1 MLLVGLREIA
11 DICGVS
17 SSSVANWRVR
27 EPSFP
32 KPVQEIKAGPIFD
45 LYEIEQ
51 WMLRKGKDTSKI
63 ISLKK
68 KGGSENMLTKKVCI
82 VGRARV
88 GKSRLISRFLKYTS
102 LARRQLE
109 SSGKDFTKLNF
120 KFYLTKGLER
130 KSFMRYLATDS
141 TLNGIEVPF
150 DDEHE
155 DEIKSFL
162 RRIEKEN
169 YYSQKADGELAG
181 KPRQL
186 SLLTDSIEIVT
197 EASSLA
203 REIMGNTIDCLIITD
218 TPGVSGDV
226 PLNVASDADVYL
238 LMMRDDNDKEFRL
251 SIEKIIPKIAGS
263 NVLFIYRN
271 GNTYTTLEGYNEVL
285 RQVKDAV
292 EDFTDDLSKL
302 VGDSVLNTSL
312 EVLNPSGKVIPMG
325 AFDIVTLNYVEE
337 CFNKD
342 LIDKLNI
349 IFSTKK
355 GANEEQVIIES
366 LIECSKSNVEVNYTT
381 GDVIAYFD
389 KVIKQFTLPNLG
401 PSWKIN
407 FSKEGHDRVKTKD
420 NYRIENYAESNCNY
434 VLDNLYN
441 LYKVMK
447 YDSSYKVPKIA
458 QEAVIKLVYLRLTES
473 IKFDCGIFAG
483 GHPFEDSA
491 CKTMFVEEAIFADE
505 LLSRGT
511 TPALTVSDYCYVMRA
526 NGVSSATWNWVYK
539 KTPYS
544 GEYDYCNN
552 KLDIITHCGLS
563 NLQSNNTQQ
572 LIYNT
577 YTMGLF
583 KLGQYNLYSFL
594 LSNVSANDVPNKHT
608 AMSWL

>member
-1 MLLVGLREIA
+1 MWLVGLKEIA
-11 DICGVS
+11 DICGAS
-17 SSSVANWRVR
+17 SSAVANWRVR

-32 KPVQEIKAGPIFD
+32 KPVHEIKAGPIFD

-51 WMLRKGKDTSKI
+51 WMLQKGKDTSKLK
-63 ISLKK
+63 SLKK
-68 KGGSENMLTKKVCI
+68 NGGNDNTLTKKLCI

-88 GKSRLISRFLKYTS
+88 GKSRLISRFLKYS
-102 LARRQLE
+102 RLVRRYLE
-109 SSGKDFTKLNF
+109 SSGKDCTKLNF
-120 KFYLTKGLER
+120 QFYLTKGLEK
-130 KSFMRYLATDS
+130 KSFMRYLAADS

-155 DEIKSFL
+155 NEVKNFL

-169 YYSQKADGELAG
+169 TYSQKADNDLAG

-186 SLLTDSIEIVT
+186 NLLTDCIEIVT

-203 REIMGNTIDCLIITD
+203 REIMGDSIDCLVITD

-238 LMMRDDNDKEFRL
+238 LMMRDDNDKEFHL

-285 RQVKDAV
+285 RQVKNAV
-292 EDFTDDLSKL
+292 EDFTDDLSQL

-337 CFNKD
+337 CFNRD
-342 LIDKLNI
+342 LSEKLKT

-355 GANEEQVIIES
+355 GSNEEQVIIEALS
-366 LIECSKSNVEVNYTT
+366 ECSKQNATVSYSTDEII
-381 GDVIAYFD
+381 DYFD
-389 KVIKQFTLPNLG
+389 KVVKKFTLPHIG
-401 PSWKIN
+401 SSWKTD
-407 FSKEGHDRVKTKD
+407 FSRERHDRVKTND
-420 NYRIENYAESNCNY
+420 NYRIEDHTESNCNS
-434 VLDNLYN
+434 VLNNLYN
-441 LYKVMK
+441 LYRVMK
-447 YDSSYKVPKIA
+447 YDSSCKVPKIV
-458 QEAVIKLVYLRLTES
+458 QEAIIKLVYLRLTES

-505 LLSRGT
+505 LLNKGKTSD
-511 TPALTVSDYCYVMRA
+511 LTVSDYCDVMRS
-526 NGVSSATWNWVYK
+526 NGISSATWNWVYK
-539 KTPYS
+539 KSPYS
-544 GEYDYCNN
+544 GEYAYCNN
-552 KLDIITHCGLS
+552 KLEVIHHCGLN
-563 NLQSNNTQQ
+563 NLQSKNTQQ

-594 LSNVSANDVPNKHT
+594 LSNISANNVLNKHN

>member
-1 MLLVGLREIA
+1 MRLVGLREIA

-51 WMLRKGKDTSKI
+51 WLLQKGKDTSKI
-63 ISLKK
+63 KSLKK
-68 KGGSENMLTKKVCI
+68 NWGNDNMLTKKLCI

-88 GKSRLISRFLKYTS
+88 GKSRLISRFLKYS
-102 LARRQLE
+102 RLARRYLE
-109 SSGKDFTKLNF
+109 SSGKDCTKLNF
-120 KFYLTKGLER
+120 KIYLTKGLEK
-130 KSFMRYLATDS
+130 KSFMRYLAADS

-155 DEIKSFL
+155 DEVKNFL

-169 YYSQKADGELAG
+169 TYSQKADGELAG

-203 REIMGNTIDCLIITD
+203 REIMGDSIDCLIITD
-218 TPGVSGDV
+218 TPGVSGNV

-238 LMMRDDNDKEFRL
+238 LMMKDDNLEEFHL

-292 EDFTDDLSKL
+292 EDFTDDLSRL

-325 AFDIVTLNYVEE
+325 AFDIITLNFVEE
-337 CFNKD
+337 CFNRD
-342 LIDKLNI
+342 LSDKLRT
-349 IFSTKK
+349 IFSTKN
-355 GANEEQVIIES
+355 GANEEQVIIEALS
-366 LIECSKSNVEVNYTT
+366 ECSKANAVVSYTSS
-381 GDVIAYFD
+381 DIINYFD
-389 KVIKQFTLPNLG
+389 KVVKQFTLPNVG
-401 PSWKIN
+401 TTWKTN
-407 FSKEGHDRVKTKD
+407 FSKEKHDRVKTKD
-420 NYRIENYAESNCNY
+420 NYRIEYYAELNCNC
-434 VLDNLYN
+434 VLDSLYN

-447 YDSSYKVPKIA
+447 YDSSYKVPKMV
-458 QEAVIKLVYLRLTES
+458 QEAIIKLVYIRLTES

-491 CKTMFVEEAIFADE
+491 CKTMFVEEAIFAEE
-505 LLSRGT
+505 LLNKGK
-511 TPALTVSDYCYVMRA
+511 TPNLTVSDYCDVMRA
-526 NGVSSATWNWVYK
+526 NGISSATWNWVYK
-539 KTPYS
+539 KSPYS
-544 GEYDYCNN
+544 GEYAYCNN
-552 KLDIITHCGLS
+552 KLDVIYHCGLN
-563 NLQSNNTQQ
+563 NLQSTNTKQ

-594 LSNVSANDVPNKHT
+594 LGNISANNVSNMHN

>member
-1 MLLVGLREIA
+1 MRLVGLREIA

-32 KPVQEIKAGPIFD
+32 KPMQEIKAGPIFD

-51 WMLRKGKDTSKI
+51 WMLQKGKDTSGI

-68 KGGSENMLTKKVCI
+68 KGGDENMLTKKICI
-82 VGRARV
+82 VGRSRV
-88 GKSRLISRFLKYTS
+88 GKSRLVSRFLKYAR

-120 KFYLTKGLER
+120 KFYLTKGLEK
-130 KSFMRYLATDS
+130 KSFMRYLAADS

-150 DDEHE
+150 NDEHE
-155 DEIKSFL
+155 DEIKNFL
-162 RRIEKEN
+162 KRIEKEN
-169 YYSQKADGELAG
+169 TYSQKAESELAG

-186 SLLTDSIEIVT
+186 NLLTDIIEIVT
-197 EASSLA
+197 EASSFA
-203 REIMGNTIDCLIITD
+203 REIMGNSIDCLIITD
-218 TPGVSGDV
+218 TPGVSGNV
-226 PLNVASDADVYL
+226 PLNVANDADVYL
-238 LMMRDDNDKEFRL
+238 LMMKDDNDKEFHE

-285 RQVKDAV
+285 RQVKAAV

-302 VGDSVLNTSL
+302 VGNSVLNTSL

-342 LIDKLNI
+342 LYDKLNT

-355 GANEEQVIIES
+355 GVNEEQVIIDS
-366 LIECSKSNVEVNYTT
+366 LIECSKPNAAVDYRTS
-381 GDVIAYFD
+381 DVINYFD
-389 KVIKQFTLPNLG
+389 KVVKEFILPNIG
-401 PSWKIN
+401 ANWKAN
-407 FSKEGHDRVKTKD
+407 FSTEGHDRVKTKD
-420 NYRIENYAESNCNY
+420 NYRIEYFADLNCNS

-447 YDSSYKVPKIA
+447 YDSSYNVPKIV
-458 QEAVIKLVYLRLTES
+458 QEAVIKLVYLKLTES
-473 IKFDCGIFAG
+473 LKFDCGIFAG
-483 GHPFEDSA
+483 GHPFEDST

-505 LLSRGT
+505 LLNKDT
-511 TPALTVSDYCYVMRA
+511 APNLTVSDYFDVMRA
-526 NGVSSATWNWVYK
+526 NGISSATWDWVYK
-539 KTPYS
+539 KSPYI
-544 GEYDYCNN
+544 GEYAYCNT
-552 KLDIITHCGLS
+552 KLDVIQHCGLN

-572 LIYNT
+572 LIYNS

-594 LSNVSANDVPNKHT
+594 LRNLSVNDVSDKHT

>member
-1 MLLVGLREIA
+1 MWLVGLREIA

-17 SSSVANWRVR
+17 SSSVANWRAR
-27 EPSFP
+27 ESSFP
-32 KPVQEIKAGPIFD
+32 KPIQEIKAGPIFD
-45 LYEIEQ
+45 LYEIEE
-51 WMLRKGKDTSKI
+51 WMVQKGKDISKFK
-63 ISLKK
+63 SLRRNGRNDTMITRKI
-68 KGGSENMLTKKVCI
+68 CI

-88 GKSRLISRFLKYTS
+88 GKSRLISRFLKYS
-102 LARRQLE
+102 KLVRRYLE
-109 SSGKDFTKLNF
+109 ASGKDCTKLNF
-120 KFYLTKGLER
+120 KFYLTKGLQK
-130 KSFMRYLATDS
+130 KSFMRYLAADS
-141 TLNGIEVPF
+141 SLNGIEVPF

-155 DEIKSFL
+155 NEVKNFL
-162 RRIEKEN
+162 KKIEKEN
-169 YYSQKADGELAG
+169 TYSQKAEAELAG
-181 KPRQL
+181 NPRQL
-186 SLLTDSIEIVT
+186 NLSTDSIEIVT

-203 REIMGNTIDCLIITD
+203 REIMGDNIDCLIITD

-226 PLNVASDADVYL
+226 PLNVSSDSDVYL

-285 RQVKDAV
+285 RQVKIAV
-292 EDFTDDLSKL
+292 EDFTDDLSEL

-342 LIDKLNI
+342 LSDKLKI
-349 IFSTKK
+349 IFSNKK

-366 LIECSKSNVEVNYTT
+366 FSKCSSPNVSTNYTAN
-381 GDVIAYFD
+381 DLIDYFD
-389 KVIKQFTLPNLG
+389 KVVKEFTLPIVG
-401 PSWKIN
+401 TTWKST
-407 FSKEGHDRVKTKD
+407 FSKDKHDRVKTKD
-420 NYRIENYAESNCNY
+420 NYRIEHHTEFNRNLL
-434 VLDNLYN
+434 LDNLYN

-447 YDSSYKVPKIA
+447 YDNSYKVPKIV
-458 QEAVIKLVYLRLTES
+458 QEAIIKLVYLRLTES

-483 GHPFEDSA
+483 GHPFEDNS

-505 LLSRGT
+505 LLAKGT
-511 TPALTVSDYCYVMRA
+511 TYSLTVSDYCNVMRE
-526 NGVSSATWNWVYK
+526 NGISSATWDWVYK
-539 KTPYS
+539 KTPYN
-544 GEYDYCNN
+544 GDYAYCNN
-552 KLDIITHCGLS
+552 KLDVIRYCGLNTLHS
-563 NLQSNNTQQ
+563 KNTQQ

-577 YTMGLF
+577 YTLGLF

-594 LSNVSANDVPNKHT
+594 LSNISANNISNKHT

>member
-1 MLLVGLREIA
+1 MRLVGLREIA

-17 SSSVANWRVR
+17 SSSVSNWRVR

-51 WMLRKGKDTSKI
+51 WMLQKGKDTSKI
-63 ISLKK
+63 KSLKK
-68 KGGSENMLTKKVCI
+68 NGGNENMLTKKICI

-88 GKSRLISRFLKYTS
+88 GKSRLISRFLKYS
-102 LARRQLE
+102 KLVRRYLE
-109 SSGKDFTKLNF
+109 SSGKDCTKLNF
-120 KFYLTKGLER
+120 KFNLTKGLEK
-130 KSFMRYLATDS
+130 KSFMRYLAADS
-141 TLNGIEVPF
+141 SLNGIEVPF
-150 DDEHE
+150 DDEHK
-155 DEIKSFL
+155 DEIKNFL

-169 YYSQKADGELAG
+169 TYSQKATDELAG
-181 KPRQL
+181 TPRQL
-186 SLLTDSIEIVT
+186 DLLTDSIEIVT
-197 EASSLA
+197 EASSFA
-203 REIMGNTIDCLIITD
+203 RELMGDSIDCLIITD

-238 LMMRDDNDKEFRL
+238 LMMRDENDKEFRS

-271 GNTYTTLEGYNEVL
+271 GNTYTTMEGYNEVL
-285 RQVKDAV
+285 RQVKEAV

-325 AFDIVTLNYVEE
+325 AFDIVTLNFVEE

-342 LIDKLNI
+342 LIDKLKS

-366 LIECSKSNVEVNYTT
+366 LIECSNPNVAVGYTT
-381 GDVIAYFD
+381 GDVIDYFD
-389 KVIKQFTLPNLG
+389 KVVKKFTSPKTG
-401 PSWKIN
+401 TTWKIN
-407 FSKEGHDRVKTKD
+407 FGKEKHDRVKTKD
-420 NYRIENYAESNCNY
+420 NYRIEYFAESNCNS
-434 VLDNLYN
+434 LLHDLYN
-441 LYKVMK
+441 LYKIMS
-447 YDSSYKVPKIA
+447 YESSYKIPKIV
-458 QEAVIKLVYLRLTES
+458 QEAIIKLVYLRLTDA

-483 GHPFEDSA
+483 EHPFEDSA
-491 CKTMFVEEAIFADE
+491 CKTMFVEEAIYADE
-505 LLSRGT
+505 LLNKGT
-511 TPALTVSDYCYVMRA
+511 TPNLTVSDYCDVMRA
-526 NGVSSATWNWVYK
+526 NGISSATWNWVYK
-539 KTPYS
+539 KSPYS
-544 GEYDYCNN
+544 GEYAYCNN
-552 KLDIITHCGLS
+552 KLDVIKHSGLN
-563 NLQSNNTQQ
+563 NLHSKNTQQ

-583 KLGQYNLYSFL
+583 KLGQFNLYSFL
-594 LSNVSANDVPNKHT
+594 LSNISASNVSNKHN

>member
-1 MLLVGLREIA
+1 MLLIGLKEIA
-11 DICGVS
+11 DLCGVS
-17 SSSVANWRVR
+17 SSSVSNWRVR
-27 EPSFP
+27 ESSFP
-32 KPVQEIKAGPIFD
+32 KPIQEIKAGPIFD

-51 WMLRKGKDTSKI
+51 WMLLKGKDTSKI
-63 ISLKK
+63 KSLKK
-68 KGGSENMLTKKVCI
+68 DGGSYNMLTKKVCI

-88 GKSRLISRFLKYTS
+88 GKSRLISRFLKYS
-102 LARRQLE
+102 RLVRRYLE
-109 SSGKDFTKLNF
+109 ASGKDCTKLNF
-120 KFYLTKGLER
+120 KFYLTKGLEK
-130 KSFMRYLATDS
+130 KSFMRYLAADS

-155 DEIKSFL
+155 DEVKNFL
-162 RRIEKEN
+162 KRIEKEN
-169 YYSQKADGELAG
+169 TYSQKSDSELAG

-186 SLLTDSIEIVT
+186 NLLTDSIEIVT

-203 REIMGNTIDCLIITD
+203 REIMGDRIDCLIITD

-226 PLNVASDADVYL
+226 PLNVSSDSDVYL
-238 LMMRDDNDKEFRL
+238 LMMRDDNDKEFHS

-342 LIDKLNI
+342 LSDKLRI

-366 LIECSKSNVEVNYTT
+366 ISECNNPNTGANYTT
-381 GDVIAYFD
+381 SDIINYFD
-389 KVIKQFTLPNLG
+389 KIVKEFTLPQTG
-401 PSWKIN
+401 TTWKTN
-407 FSKEGHDRVKTKD
+407 FSKERHDRVKTKD
-420 NYRIENYAESNCNY
+420 NYRIEQYAELNCNSA
-434 VLDNLYN
+434 LSNLYN

-447 YDSSYKVPKIA
+447 YDSSYKVPKIV
-458 QEAVIKLVYLRLTES
+458 QEAIIKLVYLRLTES

-483 GHPFEDSA
+483 GHPFEDNA

-505 LLSRGT
+505 LLNKGK
-511 TPALTVSDYCYVMRA
+511 TPNLTVSDYCDVMRA
-526 NGVSSATWNWVYK
+526 NGISSATWNWVYK
-539 KTPYS
+539 KSPYID
-544 GEYDYCNN
+544 EYAYCNS
-552 KLDIITHCGLS
+552 KLDVIQHCGLS
-563 NLQSNNTQQ
+563 KLQSKNTQQ

-594 LSNVSANDVPNKHT
+594 LSNISVNNVSNKHN

>member
-1 MLLVGLREIA
+1 MWLVGLREIA

-17 SSSVANWRVR
+17 SSSVSNWRVR

-32 KPVQEIKAGPIFD
+32 KPVQELKAGPIFD

-51 WMLRKGKDTSKI
+51 WLLQKGKDTSKI
-63 ISLKK
+63 ESLKK
-68 KGGSENMLTKKVCI
+68 NGGNVNMLTKKICI
-82 VGRARV
+82 VGRSRV
-88 GKSRLISRFLKYTS
+88 GKSRLISRFLKYS
-102 LARRQLE
+102 RLVRRYLE
-109 SSGKDFTKLNF
+109 SGGKDCTKLNF
-120 KFYLTKGLER
+120 KFYLTKGLEK
-130 KSFMRYLATDS
+130 KSFMRYLAADS

-155 DEIKSFL
+155 DEIKNFL

-169 YYSQKADGELAG
+169 TYSQKADDELAG
-181 KPRQL
+181 KPRKL

-203 REIMGNTIDCLIITD
+203 REIMGDSIECLIITD
-218 TPGVSGDV
+218 TPGVSGEV

-238 LMMRDDNDKEFRL
+238 LMMKDDNLEEFHI

-271 GNTYTTLEGYNEVL
+271 GNTYTTSEGYNEVL

-292 EDFTDDLSKL
+292 EDFTDDLSRL

-312 EVLNPSGKVIPMG
+312 DVLNPSGKVIPMG
-325 AFDIVTLNYVEE
+325 AFDIIALNYVEE

-342 LIDKLNI
+342 LSAKLKI

-355 GANEEQVIIES
+355 GSNEEQAIIES
-366 LIECSKSNVEVNYTT
+366 LIECNKPNATVSYTT
-381 GDVIAYFD
+381 GDIINYFD
-389 KVIKQFTLPNLG
+389 KVVKELSLPNVG
-401 PSWKIN
+401 TTWKTN

-420 NYRIENYAESNCNY
+420 NYRIESYAELNCNS
-434 VLDNLYN
+434 VLVDLYD
-441 LYKVMK
+441 LYKIMK
-447 YDSSYKVPKIA
+447 YDSSYKVPKIV
-458 QEAVIKLVYLRLTES
+458 QEAIIKLVYIRLTEA

-491 CKTMFVEEAIFADE
+491 CKTMFVEEAIYADE
-505 LLSRGT
+505 LLGKGS
-511 TPALTVSDYCYVMRA
+511 TPNLTVSDYCDVMRK
-526 NGVSSATWNWVYK
+526 NGISSATWDWVYK
-539 KTPYS
+539 KSLYS
-544 GEYDYCNN
+544 GEYAYCNN
-552 KLDIITHCGLS
+552 KLDVIQYCGLN
-563 NLQSNNTQQ
+563 NLHSKNTQQ

-594 LSNVSANDVPNKHT
+594 LSNISANTVSNKPN

>member
-1 MLLVGLREIA
+1 
-11 DICGVS
+11 
-17 SSSVANWRVR
+17 
-27 EPSFP
+27 
-32 KPVQEIKAGPIFD
+32 
-45 LYEIEQ
+45 
-51 WMLRKGKDTSKI
+51 
-63 ISLKK
+63 
-68 KGGSENMLTKKVCI
+68 MLTKKICI

-88 GKSRLISRFLKYTS
+88 GKSRLISRFLKYAR

-120 KFYLTKGLER
+120 KFYLTKGLEK
-130 KSFMRYLATDS
+130 KSFMRYLAPDS

-150 DDEHE
+150 DDEYE
-155 DEIKSFL
+155 DEIKKFL
-162 RRIEKEN
+162 SRIEKEN
-169 YYSQKADGELAG
+169 TYSQRADEELAG
-181 KPRQL
+181 TPRQL

-197 EASSLA
+197 EASSFA
-203 REIMGNTIDCLIITD
+203 REIMGDNIDCLIITD

-226 PLNVASDADVYL
+226 PLTVASDADVYL

-342 LIDKLNI
+342 LSNKLKS
-349 IFSTKK
+349 IFSTRK

-366 LIECSKSNVEVNYTT
+366 FLECSKPSTVVSYTT
-381 GDVIAYFD
+381 GDVIDCFD
-389 KVIKQFTLPNLG
+389 KVVKRFSLPNVG
-401 PSWKIN
+401 ATWKAN
-407 FSKEGHDRVKTKD
+407 FSKDGHDRVKTKD
-420 NYRIENYAESNCNY
+420 NYRIENFAELNCNSL
-434 VLDNLYN
+434 LDDLYE
-441 LYKVMK
+441 LYKDMK
-447 YDSSYKVPKIA
+447 YDNSLKVPKIV
-458 QEAVIKLVYLRLTES
+458 QEAIIKLVYLRLTES

-483 GHPFEDSA
+483 GHPFEDST

-505 LLSRGT
+505 LLTRGT
-511 TPALTVSDYCYVMRA
+511 TSNLTVSDYCEVMRT

-539 KTPYS
+539 KSPYS
-544 GEYDYCNN
+544 GEYAYCNN
-552 KLDIITHCGLS
+552 KLDVIHHCGLN
-563 NLQSNNTQQ
+563 NLQSNNSQQ

-594 LSNVSANDVPNKHT
+594 LSNISVNDVSNKHT